1 MHSIPRK
8 VLILDDCLTDREI
21 CRRFLARAAPEG
33 TYQCVEHGSLEGAC
47 EAVRAAG
54 PHCVL
59 LDYHLHDGTGIEFLQ
74 RIDASAQAPEFAVV
88 MLTGTGHES
97 IAVES
102 IQNGA
107 HAYLLKDSLSPD
119 RLRDAVEGALLLK
132 RGLEVRNRRAGE
144 LLRHLREENERLS
157 GILATLPHELRTSL
171 TPILIAA
178 GLLQNQAEAS
188 GKIRKIA
195 DVILKNAESQARTID
210 ARLGPVV
217 PRPYGK

>member
-8 VLILDDCLTDREI
+8 VLILDDCLTDRET

-33 TYQCVEHGSLEGAC
+33 TYQCVEHCSLEGAC

-59 LDYHLHDGTGIEFLQ
+59 LDYHLRDGTGVEFLRQ
-74 RIDASAQAPEFAVV
+74 IDASAQTPEFAVV
-88 MLTGTGHES
+88 MLTGTGNETL
-97 IAVES
+97 AVEC

-119 RLRDAVEGALLLK
+119 RLRDAVESAMLLK

-157 GILATLPHELRTSL
+157 GILAALPHELRTSL
-171 TPILIAA
+171 TPIFIAA
-178 GLLQNQAEAS
+178 GLLRDQMGVS
-188 GKIRKIA
+188 GETRKIA
-195 DVILKNAESQARTID
+195 EVILKNAESQARTID

-217 PRPYGK
+217 PRPYGQ